1 MITAFRSALDLLR
14 AALSEAHGDLPGVI
28 VAGVLLMVLSV
39 GPEWYLKD
47 ETATIMIGS
56 LAGFVAQYWLTRRAL
71 DRHGLRHGRGV
82 VALYFGMCLVS
93 GLGIVLGLVL
103 LILPG
108 LWLAARWIAAGPV
121 LFCEEVGAIDA
132 LGRSA
137 SLTKGRVAPIM
148 VALVLASMPV
158 LLVIGLAFLRD
169 EYDMATSIIEN
180 TALTVSQ
187 MLVWYIA
194 VVVYRA
200 GIAFSPPTDA

>member
-137 SLTKGRVAPIM
+137 SLTKGRVVPIM
-148 VALVLASMPV
+148 IALVLASMPV

-200 GIAFSPPTDA
+200 GITFSAPTDA

>member
-1 MITAFRSALDLLR
+1 MITAFRSAIDLLR
-14 AALSEAHGDLPGVI
+14 AALAEADGDLPGVT

-47 ETATIMIGS
+47 EAAIVMIAS

-82 VALYFGMCLVS
+82 VALYFGMCLAS

-121 LFCEEVGAIDA
+121 LFCEDVGAIDA
-132 LGRSA
+132 LRRSA
-137 SLTKGRVAPIM
+137 SLTEGRVLPIM
-148 VALVLASMPV
+148 IALVLASVPV
-158 LLVIGLAFLRD
+158 LLVIGPAFVRD

-180 TALTVSQ
+180 TALTISQ
-187 MLVWYIA
+187 MLAWYVA

-200 GIAFSPPTDA
+200 GIAPSAPTDA

>member
-1 MITAFRSALDLLR
+1 MITAFRSALGLLR

-47 ETATIMIGS
+47 EAAIVMIGS

-108 LWLAARWIAAGPV
+108 LWLAARWIAAGPA

-148 VALVLASMPV
+148 IALVLASMPV
-158 LLVIGLAFLRD
+158 LLVIGVAFVRD

-180 TALTVSQ
+180 AALTVSQ
-187 MLVWYIA
+187 LLVWYMA

-200 GIAFSPPTDA
+200 GIASSVPTDA